1 MKRVPFKMPKA
12 TKAADQWVGRGGDQ
26 PRQKP
31 ANGGPMKRFTLD
43 VPERL
48 HREIKATCARK
59 GTKMADVIREILE
72 REFPLKS

>member
-1 MKRVPFKMPKA
+1 MKRVSFKMPKA
-12 TKAADQWVGRGGDQ
+12 TKAADQWVGRGGDR
-26 PRQKP
+26 PRQE
-31 ANGGPMKRFTLD
+31 AAGSPMKRFTLD
-43 VPERL
+43 VPEKL